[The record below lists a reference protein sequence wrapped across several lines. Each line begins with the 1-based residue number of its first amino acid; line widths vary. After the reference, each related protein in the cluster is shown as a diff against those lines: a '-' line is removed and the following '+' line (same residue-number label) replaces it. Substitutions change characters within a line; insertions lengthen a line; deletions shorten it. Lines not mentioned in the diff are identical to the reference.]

1 MNAQFFINEIGC
13 NFNLREPKSKKPTNI
28 LQVTDI
34 LLDNSIDKIPF
45 LQDVISLITTNLFLN
60 SNLEPSNIVPILTLE
75 FLLVFLQ
82 RYIISPRVYTLDV
95 GAQEK
100 TGTPSTQ
107 PYCSR
112 YLIWLPSVGNAP
124 QRPYKELKLPI
135 FILPNFTMFGIYN
148 FGRNPVAPNNYLQIE
163 KYRPR
168 LLS

>member
-1 MNAQFFINEIGC
+1 MNAQFFING
-13 NFNLREPKSKKPTNI
+13 
-28 LQVTDI
+28 
-34 LLDNSIDKIPF
+34 
-45 LQDVISLITTNLFLN
+45 
-60 SNLEPSNIVPILTLE
+60 NLEPSNIVPILTLE
-75 FLLVFLQ
+75 FLFVFLQ
-82 RYIISPRVYTLDV
+82 RAMLKISFYYLDE
-95 GAQEK
+95 GAKEK

-112 YLIWLPSVGNAP
+112 YLIWLPSVGNTP
-124 QRPYKELKLPI
+124 KRPYKELKLPI